1 MKHLIKIKGN
11 IRNEFSSYCKISD
24 IEKYLEVIKGLGY
37 THVDIIYD
45 EEYQEVR
52 FTNYIERFETDE
64 EYERRKSNE
73 AVLDGITEHNEL
85 RELKRL
91 KEKYEK

>member
-1 MKHLIKIKGN
+1 MKKVIKIKGN

-37 THVDIIYD
+37 THIDIIYN
-45 EEYQEVR
+45 EEYQEVC

-64 EYERRKSNE
+64 EYAHR
-73 AVLDGITEHNEL
+73 ITVEQIFSKEIEQAEIALMN
-85 RELKRL
+85 KL

>member
-1 MKHLIKIKGN
+1 MKKVIRIDGNTTIKYSGY
-11 IRNEFSSYCKISD
+11 SKISD
-24 IEKYLEVIKGLGY
+24 IEIYLEEIKQQGY
-37 THVDIIYD
+37 NNLNIIYD
-45 EEYQEVR
+45 VRYEEVTFVPYK
-52 FTNYIERFETDE
+52 ERLETDE